1 MRPLMAAAP
10 QQVTEETLVEVFG
23 SLPEIKDQS
32 KTLLSKLRTGTNGAQ
47 WISSTGL
54 GALFL
59 NEVLPVLKS
68 YVLYIVEYPKRI
80 QASHLFFFFL
90 FFFLFSSSRL
100 WRV

>member
-1 MRPLMAAAP
+1 
-10 QQVTEETLVEVFG
+10 VEVFG

-68 YVLYIVEYPKRI
+68 YVLYIVEYPKRMQVG
-80 QASHLFFFFL
+80 QAWFVGLF
-90 FFFLFSSSRL
+90 
-100 WRV
+100 VT